1 MLGTGRWLS
10 VGMRIK
16 GWRRG
21 DVGDVERGGG
31 RVGSVWSEVRIGTG
45 GTADG

>member
-1 MLGTGRWLS
+1 MLGAGRWLS

-21 DVGDVERGGG
+21 DVGDVELGG
-31 RVGSVWSEVRIGTG
+31 RVGSVGSEVRIGTG
-45 GTADG
+45 GTVDG